1 MGNRKGISSED
12 VFGKQEKKSDEVV
25 QRYQQ
30 LAGAKAISSDMFFG
44 RAENTGSGD
53 KNNNGNFGDD
63 VEGYIMG
70 RSSLNS
76 NNSYDEVKEAAT
88 KIAERVTEGAKQLKD
103 KAFDWLSTF

>member
-12 VFGKQEKKSDEVV
+12 VFGRPKDEKSEEDR
-25 QRYQQ
+25 QRYAK

-44 RAENTGSGD
+44 RAEGGGSGE
-53 KNNNGNFGDD
+53 KNFGDD

-76 NNSYDEVKEAAT
+76 NNSYEEYREQAAV
-88 KIAERVTEGAKQLKD
+88 IAEKVTAGARVLKD
-103 KAFDWLSTF
+103 KALDWLSTLGN